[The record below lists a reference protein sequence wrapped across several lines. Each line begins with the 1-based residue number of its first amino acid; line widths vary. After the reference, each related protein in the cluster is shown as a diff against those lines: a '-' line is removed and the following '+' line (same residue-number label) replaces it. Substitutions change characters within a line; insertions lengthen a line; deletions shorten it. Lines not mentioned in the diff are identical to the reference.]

1 VSAAAALTRYREE
14 AGADPFAPVS
24 AECARMLA
32 DALTVSPA
40 AAASRAR
47 ALARAHALLAE
58 SNQPLTMSSDQLYR
72 LLARYQRSL
81 LDLVLLL
88 EDDSPGHPAA

>member
-1 VSAAAALTRYREE
+1 
-14 AGADPFAPVS
+14 
-24 AECARMLA
+24 MLA

-40 AAASRAR
+40 AVASRAR

-81 LDLVLLL
+81 LDLVTQL
-88 EDDSPGHPAA
+88 EEAPPPDAAGSGLQSPAADRRDPLLCRLEP